1 MTLEEALRTALD
13 YEVRIRDMY
22 RESAEALGDRLG
34 RKVFLA
40 LADDEQKHVDY
51 LQSRLAIW
59 REKGLLDLAALET
72 VVPPAAVLARAVAQ
86 LKQQVPAQTLGDE
99 KRLLSRALAM
109 EVETSDFYRRL
120 TSEMQG
126 EAQQLF
132 ARFQEIED
140 GHIATVQAE
149 LDYLSHTG
157 FWFDFQEFDL
167 DD

>member
-1 MTLEEALRTALD
+1 M
-13 YEVRIRDMY
+13 
-22 RESAEALGDRLG
+22 
-34 RKVFLA
+34 
-40 LADDEQKHVDY
+40 
-51 LQSRLAIW
+51 
-59 REKGLLDLAALET
+59 
-72 VVPPAAVLARAVAQ
+72 PPAAVLARAVAQ